1 MKTFIVTIA
10 AVVLLMVFPMQNVQD
25 IVNSHKIERFDEIVY
40 SATQKART
48 DGRFTSSN
56 ISDMKGK
63 ILEVFPEVAED
74 ELIVN
79 VTTSVKYKKFE
90 FDSREV
96 INYEIGVP
104 IKKIVSL
111 SKILGIADGDN
122 RTDYI
127 IKGYVLSEVLE

>member
-10 AVVLLMVFPMQNVQD
+10 AIVLLMVFPMQNVQD

-40 SATQKART
+40 SASQKART
-48 DGRFTSSN
+48 DGRFTPSN

-63 ILEVFPEVAED
+63 ILAVFPEVAED

-79 VTTSVKYKKFE
+79 VTTSVKYKRFE
-90 FDSREV
+90 FDSRET
-96 INYEIGVP
+96 IDYEIGVP

-111 SKILGIADGDN
+111 NKILGIADGDN
-122 RTDYI
+122 RTDYTI
-127 IKGYVLSEVLE
+127 EGYVLSEVLE

>member
-10 AVVLLMVFPMQNVQD
+10 AILLLMVFPMQNVQD

-48 DGRFTSSN
+48 DGRFTPSN

-63 ILEVFPEVAED
+63 ILAVFPEVAED

-79 VTTSVKYKKFE
+79 VTTTIKYKRFD
-90 FDSREV
+90 FDSRET
-96 INYEIGVP
+96 IDYEIGVP

-111 SKILGIADGDN
+111 NKILGIADADN
-122 RTDYI
+122 RIDYT

>member
-10 AVVLLMVFPMQNVQD
+10 AVVLLMVFPMENVQD

-40 SATQKART
+40 TATQKART
-48 DGRFTSSN
+48 DGCFTPSN
-56 ISDMKGK
+56 ISQMKEK
-63 ILEVFPEVAED
+63 ILEVFPEVTED

-79 VTTSVKYKKFE
+79 VTIDMKYKKFE

-96 INYEIGVP
+96 ISYEIGVP

-111 SKILGIADGDN
+111 NNILGIADEDN

>member
-10 AVVLLMVFPMQNVQD
+10 AIVLLMVFPMQNVQD

-40 SATQKART
+40 SASQKART
-48 DGRFTSSN
+48 DGRFTPSN

-63 ILEVFPEVAED
+63 ILAVFPEMAED

-79 VTTSVKYKKFE
+79 VTTSVKYKRFD
-90 FDSREV
+90 FDSRET
-96 INYEIGVP
+96 IDYEIGVP

-111 SKILGIADGDN
+111 NKILGIADADN
-122 RTDYI
+122 RTDYTI
-127 IKGYVLSEVLE
+127 EGYVLSEVLE

>member
-10 AVVLLMVFPMQNVQD
+10 AIVLLMVFPMQNVQD

-40 SATQKART
+40 SASQKART
-48 DGRFTSSN
+48 DGRFTPSN

-63 ILEVFPEVAED
+63 ILAVFPEVAED

-79 VTTSVKYKKFE
+79 VTTSVKYKRFE
-90 FDSREV
+90 FDSRET
-96 INYEIGVP
+96 IDYEIGVP

-111 SKILGIADGDN
+111 NKILGIADADN
-122 RTDYI
+122 RTDYTI
-127 IKGYVLSEVLE
+127 EGYVLSEVLE

>member
-10 AVVLLMVFPMQNVQD
+10 ATILLMVFPMQNVQD

-40 SATQKART
+40 CATQKART
-48 DGRFTSSN
+48 DGRFTPSN

-79 VTTSVKYKKFE
+79 VTTTIKYKKFE
-90 FDSREV
+90 FDSREA
-96 INYEIGVP
+96 IFYEIGVP

-111 SKILGIADGDN
+111 NNILGIADEDN

-127 IKGYVLSEVLE
+127 IEGYVLSEVLE

>member
-48 DGRFTSSN
+48 DGRFTPYN

-96 INYEIGVP
+96 LNYEIGVP

-111 SKILGIADGDN
+111 NRIIGITDADN